1 MFKEF
6 WVKVSP
12 IPATLLVLHMHH
24 TYDQVTIQ
32 HNSLLFLVKNNLDL
46 VPYNACFPLT

>member
-6 WVKVSP
+6 WVKVSL
-12 IPATLLVLHMHH
+12 IPASPLVLYMHH

-46 VPYNACFPLT
+46 VPYNACSLLT